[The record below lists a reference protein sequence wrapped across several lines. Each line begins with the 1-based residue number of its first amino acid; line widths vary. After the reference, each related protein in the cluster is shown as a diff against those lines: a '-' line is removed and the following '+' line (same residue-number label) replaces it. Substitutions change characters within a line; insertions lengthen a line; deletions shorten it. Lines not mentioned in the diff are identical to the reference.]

1 MRKADSARCLNCGA
15 PLAGPFCGACGQ
27 KALPLDLTL
36 RDFLDELAHEM
47 LHLDGKIF
55 QSVKKLLLSPGFL
68 TREHFEG
75 RRARWVSPIRLYLLF
90 SVLYFAVGAISPS
103 SPIDIRFTGDNPQET
118 SAQLQRIGFANE
130 GELREAV
137 NHAWATWTPR
147 VMFLLVPLFAWLVA
161 LAFRRSHYTY
171 LQHLFFALHTHAAW
185 FAAAAVGEAAKLP
198 SPWVIDKGIQAL
210 LIGFC
215 VTYTVL
221 AVRRANRTTT
231 RQAAKRTA
239 FIMPV
244 YGVAVMVTVLVITL
258 PVIFGRLWHSQLAQ
272 VGTKP

>member
-1 MRKADSARCLNCGA
+1 
-15 PLAGPFCGACGQ
+15 
-27 KALPLDLTL
+27 
-36 RDFLDELAHEM
+36 M

-103 SPIDIRFTGDNPQET
+103 TPIDIRFTSDNPQET

-130 GELREAV
+130 GELRAAL
-137 NHAWATWTPR
+137 NHAWAKWTPR

-221 AVRRANRTTT
+221 AFRRAYRTTT